1 MAQSLETDYSSS
13 MEDAQENPH
22 QALRSSH
29 FSHEIPEKNEYS
41 PIDSSSYFQLLQLW
55 KKDPPDSI
63 GTNSKGQE
71 KHIHIPNKVKLSL
84 SFGTILF
91 LAGCAPGVVG
101 GVAAVPGENISMNGS
116 DGKNVAITEIM
127 PQPSENAV
135 SSTQSEVSTY
145 TIGVTNADIT
155 PSSTQSVKKTE
166 IAPSLTPL
174 TQEVSPTPTATEIQ
188 PSATQE
194 SITPTATVT
203 EIEQGDWFDEHFL
216 PEEQLPEGAILM
228 NNLTREQVQKL
239 TITGPG
245 QVLGRCPFKS
255 FQKKLTEGRII
266 SSVHIDLT
274 QKNGNFCVFGT
285 TREKTI
291 RNGIATKFSTLSPV
305 DQDVLANKYIR
316 KLKIFEEKILNLGY
330 DPIIDLFENFTFQ
343 YVYNEKGE
351 PYDVNMFIY
360 NNPNP
365 PTGEWPLREV
375 IDIPLSEPTATT
387 TP

>member
-135 SSTQSEVSTY
+135 SSTPSEVSTY

-166 IAPSLTPL
+166 ITPSSTP
-174 TQEVSPTPTATEIQ
+174 A
-188 PSATQE
+188 
-194 SITPTATVT
+194 VT
-203 EIEQGDWFDEHFL
+203 ETQVKTTEGETKVEQEDWFNKHFL
-216 PEEQLPEGAILM
+216 PEKKLPKGAILM

-245 QVLGRCPFKS
+245 QVYGRCHLKDAVNDY
-255 FQKKLTEGRII
+255 KERNKLLC
-266 SSVHIDLT
+266 SVRIDLA
-274 QKNGNFCVFGT
+274 QKNGNFCVT
-285 TREKTI
+285 QATSEKTI
-291 RNGIATKFSTLSPV
+291 RNGISKDFPDLPLSK
-305 DQDVLANKYIR
+305 Q
-316 KLKIFEEKILNLGY
+316 EELVNQY
-330 DPIIDLFENFTFQ
+330 VQQSQNWMRRIIDLPYEPYSDLFETFTFR
-343 YVYNEKGE
+343 N
-351 PYDVNMFIY
+351 DVDENGKVIGTSLHIFDTY
-360 NNPNP
+360 YP
-365 PTGEWPLREV
+365 PTGEYPDRES
-375 IDIPLSEPTATT
+375 ITIPFLTPTS
-387 TP
+387 TPTP